1 MSIENNVQTN
11 DTPRRDDELG
21 TPPQSRIESDLMNQ
35 PVKPQSRIEK
45 LLTDGFVPIGTK
57 FAVNLHG
64 EMNSTTYVLTMYL
77 VDQEGTKIGD
87 TVTID
92 FPLEAMVVGAEY
104 DSTNQALVI
113 ILNNG
118 TRTSVPIGAL
128 VGGLL
133 PDYGTYTQFSSG
145 KRLYISSTEPTGDD
159 IPDGSVWIGGA
170 VSS

>member
-1 MSIENNVQTN
+1 MSIENDVQTN
-11 DTPRRDDELG
+11 DTPRRDDFG

-45 LLTDGFVPIGTK
+45 LLTDGFVPVGTK

-77 VDQEGTKIGD
+77 IDQEGTKIGD

-104 DSTNQALVI
+104 DSVNQALII

-128 VGGLL
+128 VSGLL
-133 PDYGTYTQFSSG
+133 PDQHDYTTFGNG
-145 KRLYISSTEPTGDD
+145 KRLYVTSTEPTGDD
-159 IPDGSVWIGGA
+159 IPEGSIWIGGA
-170 VSS
+170 VST